1 MPDNSHQQELD
12 LLLQKEWR
20 EQVVPNLGA
29 GQWIRVYQSPFDP
42 EERQACLYC
51 GLVPNKSVEKVL
63 NTYDWDIRIGD
74 FAPTIL
80 EIERDLAAERAW
92 HYDRYGGK
100 QYGIEPLI
108 IVRNFDGLRDSALEI
123 SEEFRVFHNLY
134 HEQRESTFVKFD
146 DIGDAIPVVRISEC
160 CVEISR
166 RHIRQFL
173 AAKDMS
179 LAIYF
184 ERMCFSTATLEQL
197 SITEEDLDF
206 VSKKCVYRMS
216 LINRD
221 RWLHREERSQSWI
234 LGKTII
240 EGLPIEKCGLW
251 PFEEEVEREYAEFI
265 IYVDSDDEPILF
277 TSNPDK
283 LANYFGENPDAPQYV
298 TPVYFQ
304 RKVLEK
310 YYNEPSKYSVE
321 DGHVWCDGLWG
332 LRLDNNH
339 PDYVIVLLGDLGRDL
354 PTKEQAHWKHHNV
367 VPDGTPSCTA
377 TKRWYLGEFADPED
391 TALILQQSFNLF
403 QKAWREKH
411 NWHLFKPLS
420 EADVYHFSQLRRPL
434 TKETS
439 EFHEI
444 VLSLSILLQDRIDK
458 KELGKLIPEF
468 EPKNADKAKK
478 GNIPVLGEY
487 LESQGFT
494 DSEKHIEYL
503 RMLQLLRSNS
513 GAVHPR
519 NEKEYQKAVKF
530 FSLDSK
536 STTQVADDIFTTL
549 SDFLDSLRAHFC
561 EDEVD

>member
-12 LLLQKEWR
+12 RLLEKVWR

-29 GQWIRVYQSPFDP
+29 GQWIKVYQSPFDP
-42 EERQACLYC
+42 EERQACLFC
-51 GLVPNKSVEKVL
+51 GLVPNKSVEKIL

-74 FAPTIL
+74 FAPSFMHVSG
-80 EIERDLAAERAW
+80 ENSEDLTPV
-92 HYDRYGGK
+92 YDRFGHRDH
-100 QYGIEPLI
+100 GIEPLV
-108 IVRNFDGLRDSALEI
+108 IVRNFQGLRPKVIEI
-123 SEEFRVFHNLY
+123 SEEFRLFHNLY
-134 HEQRESTFVKFD
+134 FESRDATYVKFD
-146 DIGDAIPVVRISEC
+146 DSGDSIPVIRMSNDH
-160 CVEISR
+160 VEIR
-166 RHIRQFL
+166 RKELRQFL

-206 VSKKCVYRMS
+206 VSEKCVYRMS

-234 LGKTII
+234 LGKKII

-251 PFEEEVEREYAEFI
+251 PYDEEVEREYAEFI
-265 IYVDSDDEPILF
+265 IDVDSDDEPILF

-283 LANYFGENPDAPQYV
+283 LANYFGKNPDAPEYV

-403 QKAWREKH
+403 QKAWRRKH

-420 EADVYHFSQLRRPL
+420 EADTLPWRTGPRPG
-434 TKETS
+434 
-439 EFHEI
+439 
-444 VLSLSILLQDRIDK
+444 R
-458 KELGKLIPEF
+458 
-468 EPKNADKAKK
+468 
-478 GNIPVLGEY
+478 
-487 LESQGFT
+487 
-494 DSEKHIEYL
+494 
-503 RMLQLLRSNS
+503 
-513 GAVHPR
+513 GA
-519 NEKEYQKAVKF
+519 
-530 FSLDSK
+530 
-536 STTQVADDIFTTL
+536 
-549 SDFLDSLRAHFC
+549 
-561 EDEVD
+561 